1 MQQSSR
7 QSGMRINDIFKQLQ
21 AHCQLAFSDQRV
33 SLHHKIDQWFS
44 KWLDFRFERIPPEN
58 QSRRI
63 FSDRNR
69 VVSIRQNPRLR
80 SWNLW
85 LLHRRKKC
93 GISTSKANRRQSTVF
108 PRDLTPHWF
117 HFGQVRQHQ
126 GQRFSWITTIAE
138 KTLVCIKQCQ
148 RHDAES
154 NITL

>member
-44 KWLDFRFERIPPEN
+44 KWFDFRFERIPPEN

-63 FSDRNR
+63 FLTETELYQLGKTL
-69 VVSIRQNPRLR
+69 VSAAEICDYFTEEKSAAYP
-80 SWNLW
+80 
-85 LLHRRKKC
+85 LLKQIADSLLC
-93 GISTSKANRRQSTVF
+93 FPEISRHIDSILDKFGNIKDNAST
-108 PRDLTPHWF
+108 
-117 HFGQVRQHQ
+117 
-126 GQRFSWITTIAE
+126 WITTIAE
-138 KTLVCIKQCQ
+138 KNSFCIKQCQ